1 MHRPIGPPIVAPPIV
16 FDLDGTLVDTVP
28 DIAVA
33 LDRALAPYSTPPT
46 TPAEAATMM
55 GDGLNEFFWRA
66 LVHKRLSLSAEE
78 ADAAR
83 LRFVAAYRE
92 APAHLSQ
99 IYPGMRELLA
109 DLRARGA
116 LTAVCTNKVETIA
129 RVILDRLALTP
140 LFDAIVGSGGDAP
153 MKPDPRP
160 LQQAVLRAGGAL
172 SRALLVGDTGADN
185 GAAIAA
191 GIPVVLLTFG
201 YSHVPIRA
209 LKYGATA
216 DNAAELRAAVMAF
229 VEAGAAERHLAPLS
243 KAVPEPSMLDLP
255 EDHGAPYRLAA

>member
-1 MHRPIGPPIVAPPIV
+1 MHRATAPTVV

-33 LDRALAPYSTPPT
+33 LDRALAPYGATAT

-66 LVHKRLSLSAEE
+66 LVQKRLSLSAQE

-83 LRFVAAYRE
+83 VRFIAAYRE
-92 APAHLSQ
+92 QPARLSQ
-99 IYPGMRELLA
+99 VYPGIRALLL

-116 LTAVCTNKVETIA
+116 ITAVCTNKVEPIA
-129 RVILDRLALTP
+129 RIILDRLGLTP
-140 LFDAIVGSGGDAP
+140 LFDTIVGSGGDRP

-160 LQQAVLRAGGAL
+160 LEQAVRQAGGTM
-172 SRALLVGDTGADN
+172 SRAILVGDTGADN

-191 GIPVVLLTFG
+191 GVPVVLLTFG

-209 LKYGATA
+209 FKYGAMA
-216 DNAAELRAAVMAF
+216 DNAAELREAVMGF
-229 VEAGAAERHLAPLS
+229 VAGGEAVRLLAPLS
-243 KAVPEPSMLDLP
+243 KAVAEPGDCALP
-255 EDHGAPYRLAA
+255 EDQGAPYRLAA

>member
-1 MHRPIGPPIVAPPIV
+1 MHRPIGPPIVAPTVV

-33 LDRALAPYSTPPT
+33 LDRALAPYGTPPT
-46 TPAEAATMM
+46 TPFEAATMM

-109 DLRARGA
+109 DLRGRGA

-216 DNAAELRAAVMAF
+216 DNAAELRGAVMAF